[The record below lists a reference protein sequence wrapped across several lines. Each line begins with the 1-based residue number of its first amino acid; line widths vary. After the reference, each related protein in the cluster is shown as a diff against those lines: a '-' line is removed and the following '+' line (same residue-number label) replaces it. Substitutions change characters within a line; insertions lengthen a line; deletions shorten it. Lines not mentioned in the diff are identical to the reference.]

1 MKALFSSPCDYDLG
15 ISYDNREMD
24 KAFVLHLMGIIF
36 LDFISKFTF
45 IQEIFQG
52 DNERGDKENLGTS
65 SKY

>member
-1 MKALFSSPCDYDLG
+1 MIEKWTKPFDGNCILDL
-15 ISYDNREMD
+15 IL
-24 KAFVLHLMGIIF
+24 K
-36 LDFISKFTF
+36 FIF